1 MLKKNKAIMAVAF
14 AAALGMVAAGCQR
27 EDNEDR
33 QTVDTMVDTTT
44 DTTVDTTANM
54 AVAYTVQYSVDGV
67 AYTAVVHSDE
77 EYDALMEQLL
87 ALVRDGAVVEMWGE
101 GYRPGVTLSNR
112 TVRHTSSNSSDMV
125 SWSKRKAKEGYRVTL
140 TYDTKS
146 KKYVCTARR

>member
-1 MLKKNKAIMAVAF
+1 MLKKNKAMMAVAF

-27 EDNEDR
+27 EDNEGR

-44 DTTVDTTANM
+44 DTTANM

-125 SWSKRKAKEGYRVTL
+125 SWSKRKAKEGYRVTF